1 MKKLLGRRVT
11 GRDQI
16 TRKIDNEVDF
26 QEGVIRV
33 SVPSFLLSDVPVA
46 LTSSTTAGEV
56 ILRSVYTLQHNIIL
70 ATHELAT

>member
-1 MKKLLGRRVT
+1 MTYFQMKKLLGRRVT

-56 ILRSVYTLQHNIIL
+56 ILRSVYTLQSNKTL
-70 ATHELAT
+70 S